1 MDFNRRIFTL
11 LNFWNYFACERKWL
25 ATLDLSVI
33 TYYVLQR
40 AVGHNPTAG
49 CRYVK
54 PDYGYFHSHIAFAAL
69 WVDQY
74 QVMLPGDRSPRV

>member
-33 TYYVLQR
+33 TYYVR
-40 AVGHNPTAG
+40 AT
-49 CRYVK
+49 RR
-54 PDYGYFHSHIAFAAL
+54 
-69 WVDQY
+69 
-74 QVMLPGDRSPRV
+74 RS